1 MRIKQFNLYNLI
13 LNNKLIVENY
23 FFITILKILNSLFY
37 LIIYPFII
45 NRLGTESY
53 GVYVFATSVVAF
65 FSIFINFGFDMHGSK
80 LIAQNQYDYLNKNN
94 TLSSIFFAKLYL
106 LILTFFV
113 FVIIV
118 LSVKILRG
126 NWIIYFL
133 CFSQNASFIL
143 FPQWYFQGIQKM
155 RVVTYIQF
163 GIKVLTIPFILFLI
177 NDPSDLWVFVL
188 IISLG
193 NIIGSIIAS
202 LIIRYKDGLIIQF
215 VRFKQLKQ
223 WYIEAF
229 PFFLNNAIGAVK
241 EQFVVVITGSF
252 FGMRD
257 VAIYDLG
264 YKIMSLP
271 RLLLLGINDSIFP
284 KIVNISNKKI
294 IKTILGIEALI
305 GLAVVIAIVVFGKWM
320 VITLGGQ
327 DMIDAY
333 PIAIILSFLVFT
345 WLIVGAYIY
354 FIFIPNNKY
363 FLVTKK
369 QVVSV
374 VSFFFYCFIGFF
386 IYQNIYVLAIALSL
400 SGLTEVLYCM
410 YITRMNKLL

>member
-1 MRIKQFNLYNLI
+1 MQFKYFNLYNL
-13 LNNKLIVENY
+13 LTNNKLIVENY

-45 NRLGTESY
+45 NKLGAESY
-53 GVYVFATSVVAF
+53 GVYVFATSVVGF

-80 LIAQNQYDYLNKNN
+80 LIAQNQNDNISKIN
-94 TLSSIFFAKLYL
+94 TLSSIFFAKFYL
-106 LILTFFV
+106 LILSFFV

-118 LSVKILRG
+118 LSVNILRG
-126 NWIIYFL
+126 YWIIYIL
-133 CFSQNASFIL
+133 SFSQNASFIL

-177 NDPSDLWVFVL
+177 GDPSDLWIYVL
-188 IISLG
+188 IVSLG

-202 LIIRYKDGLIIQF
+202 LMIRYKDGLIIKF
-215 VRFKQLKQ
+215 IRFRQLKQ
-223 WYIEAF
+223 WYKEAF
-229 PFFLNNAIGAVK
+229 PFFLNSAIGAVK
-241 EQFVVVITGSF
+241 EQFIVIITGSF

-294 IKTILGIEALI
+294 IKTILRIEALI
-305 GLAVVIAIVVFGKWM
+305 GLVVVVAIVVFGKWM
-320 VITLGGQ
+320 VIILGGQ
-327 DMIDAY
+327 EMIDAY
-333 PIAIILSFLVFT
+333 PIAIILSILVFT

-369 QVVSV
+369 QVVSF
-374 VSFFFYCFIGFF
+374 VSFFFYCFIGLLF
-386 IYQNIYVLAIALSL
+386 YQNIYVLAIALSL
-400 SGLTEVLYCM
+400 SGLTEVFYCM
-410 YITRMNKLL
+410 YITRINKLL